1 MRQLSR
7 GSVGRSGGNGVGART
22 RLAAVALAVVASFTT
37 SGCFWTSHGY
47 DWTNSRDQAME
58 STLTAGNVGGLEEL
72 WRFDGVDGVTGTP
85 TVLGDTVYFGAWDGV
100 LRAVN
105 TSTGG
110 LRWATTLT
118 AGALDGTVT
127 IAGDALVVGD
137 SDGRLHVV
145 DRVTGALRW
154 TTLLDA
160 HPDTRIYSSPTVV
173 DGLIVIGVASTE
185 LAVPKADYT
194 FRGSVV
200 GLDLVTGAIRWRT
213 YVTDGATH
221 GAGGSVWSSAAYD
234 ADRGLFY
241 IGTGQSY
248 EAPAS
253 PLTDS
258 LLALRPDGSIA
269 WHRQFTAGDVFTF
282 WNMAGPDADIGAAP
296 NLFTADGRDLV
307 GVGDKAGRY
316 AVFDRTTGETVWTTE
331 LPEGDRL
338 GGIMTTAAFADGVL
352 YVSSNRWGPSILD
365 FHHPDHESTT
375 YALDAATG
383 AELWSTDL
391 PSPAFGAL
399 THANGVIYQPTV
411 KGTAHALDATT
422 GQLLWDDA
430 PGADMGGGLSV
441 SGGTVFVPF
450 GFWFISAP
458 AAPDGGVVAYRLPS

>member
-1 MRQLSR
+1 MSGR
-7 GSVGRSGGNGVGART
+7 GERGERRGVGGRT
-22 RLAAVALAVVASFTT
+22 RVAAMAVAVVVSLTT
-37 SGCFWTSHGY
+37 SGCFWTSHGFG
-47 DWTNSRDQAME
+47 WTNSRDQVRE
-58 STLTAGNVGGLEEL
+58 STLAPASVGGLEEL
-72 WRFDGVDGVTGTP
+72 WRIDGVDGVTGTP
-85 TVLGDTVYFGAWDGV
+85 TSFGGSVYFGAWDGV
-100 LRAVN
+100 LRAADAG
-105 TSTGG
+105 TGTV
-110 LRWATTLT
+110 RWATTLT
-118 AGALDGTVT
+118 PGAIDGTVT
-127 IAGDALVVGD
+127 IAGDHLVVGD
-137 SDGRLHVV
+137 SDGRLHAV
-145 DRVTGALRW
+145 DRRTGAVRW

-160 HPDTRIYSSPTVV
+160 HADARIYSSPTVV
-173 DGLIVIGVASTE
+173 GDLVVIGVASTE
-185 LAVPKADYT
+185 LALPKADYT

-200 GLDLVTGAIRWRT
+200 GLDLTTGAIRWRT
-213 YVTDGATH
+213 YVTDGVTH

-234 ADRGLFY
+234 VDRELFF

-296 NLFTADGRDLV
+296 NLFTAGGRDLV
-307 GVGDKAGRY
+307 GVGDKAGHY
-316 AVFDRTTGETVWTTE
+316 VAFDRDSGETVWTVE

-338 GGIMTTAAFADGVL
+338 GGIMTTSAYADGVV

-365 FHHPDHESTT
+365 FHHPDHASTT

-411 KGTAHALDATT
+411 KGTAYALDAAS
-422 GQLLWDDA
+422 GAVLWQDA
-430 PGADMGGGLSV
+430 PGADLGGGLNVTS
-441 SGGTVFVPF
+441 GTVFVPY
-450 GFWFISAP
+450 GFWFIAAP
-458 AAPDGGVVAYRLPS
+458 ATPAGGVVAYRLPAGG

>member
-1 MRQLSR
+1 
-7 GSVGRSGGNGVGART
+7 V
-22 RLAAVALAVVASFTT
+22 AVAVAVVASLTA

-47 DWTNSRDQAME
+47 DWTNSRDQAVE
-58 STLTAGNVGGLEEL
+58 STLAPSNVAGLEEV

-85 TVLGDTVYFGAWDGV
+85 TVLGDTAYFGAWDGV
-100 LRAVN
+100 LRAVDVA
-105 TSTGG
+105 SGA
-110 LRWATTLT
+110 LRWQTTLV

-127 IAGDALVVGD
+127 VAGGRLLVGD
-137 SDGRLHVV
+137 SRGRLHAV
-145 DRVTGALRW
+145 DRTTGALLW
-154 TTLLDA
+154 TTILDGHA
-160 HPDTRIYSSPTVV
+160 NTRIYSSPTVV
-173 DGLIVIGVASTE
+173 DDLVVIGVASTE
-185 LAVPKADYT
+185 LAVVKSDYT

-200 GLDLVTGAIRWRT
+200 GLDLVTGAIGWRT
-213 YVTDGATH
+213 YVTDGTTH

-234 ADRGLFY
+234 PERELFY

-258 LLALRPDGSIA
+258 LLALRPDGSLA

-296 NLFTADGRDLV
+296 NLFTAGGRDLV
-307 GVGDKAGRY
+307 GVGDKAGHY
-316 AVFDRTTGETVWTTE
+316 AVFDRQTGETVWTTE

-338 GGIMTTAAFADGVL
+338 GGIMTTAAYADGVL
-352 YVSSNRWGPSILD
+352 YVTSNRWGPSILD
-365 FHHPDHESTT
+365 FHHPDHASAT

-383 AELWSTDL
+383 AIIWQTNL

-411 KGTAHALDATT
+411 KGTAYAIAAAT
-422 GQLLWDDA
+422 GQILWQDA

-458 AAPDGGVVAYRLPS
+458 ATPNGGVVAYRVPS